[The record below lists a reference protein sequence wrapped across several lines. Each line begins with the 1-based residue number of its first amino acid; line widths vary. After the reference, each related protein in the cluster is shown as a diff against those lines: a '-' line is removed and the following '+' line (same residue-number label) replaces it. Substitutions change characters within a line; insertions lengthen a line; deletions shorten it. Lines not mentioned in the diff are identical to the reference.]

1 MHQDI
6 QRSAVVSAPRATV
19 WRALLDFERVAGWL
33 SIVGEIREVEPLRR
47 YGAVLADRVG
57 PFTLRADLD
66 VRVTAEE
73 PLLRVEAS
81 GEDRQ
86 VASRIS
92 ARVEIDLTDGA
103 DGTRV
108 GVTGGYDITGRIAT
122 LGAGAI
128 RKKGEHV
135 LDEFIANLTRSLGSP

>member
-1 MHQDI
+1 M
-6 QRSAVVSAPRATV
+6 AAPRATV
-19 WRALLDFERVAGWL
+19 WEALLDFERVASWL
-33 SIVGEIREVEPLRR
+33 SIVGEVREIEPMRR
-47 YGAVLADRVG
+47 YAAVLTDRVG

-73 PLLRVEAS
+73 PRLRIEAT

-92 ARVEIDLTDGA
+92 AKVEIGLTDESA
-103 DGTRV
+103 ETRV

-135 LDEFIANLTRSLGSP
+135 LDKFVANLTHSLGSSVSPEC